1 MSKKKILSLS
11 NPIQEMKK
19 KGDVVI
25 PRVRVRNLI
34 RIFFVKNKS
43 RKNSILSLEN
53 WNIMSS
59 FPSLLGQ
66 KIEK

>member
-1 MSKKKILSLS
+1 MSKKKILSPFKPDS
-11 NPIQEMKK
+11 RDEK

-59 FPSLLGQ
+59 FPSLLRQ